1 MVWIFKTSV
10 KNNNDIQ
17 NVKPVLDQMLLPDA
31 FWNFDLEDCDNILRI
46 EGEVIKPRRVELLL
60 NEAGYAC
67 EELVDKLTTT
77 FQVFPV
83 YSSFLW

>member
-10 KNNNDIQ
+10 ESNKDIQ
-17 NVKPVLDQMLLPDA
+17 NLKPILDQALLPEA
-31 FWNFDLEDCDNILRI
+31 LWNFDLEDCDNILRI
-46 EGEVIKPRRVELLL
+46 EAEDIQPKHIESLL
-60 NEAGYAC
+60 NEAGYSC

-77 FQVFPV
+77 FPVFPV